1 VQANFKP
8 DEWNIYLFQFSDG
21 DNFSSDNDRSL
32 SILSQHLLPVANLY
46 CYGQVD
52 ERSYGET
59 FINTLKRVEAAENVV
74 MTHIRNDDAI
84 FDALK
89 CFLGKGR

>member
-1 VQANFKP
+1 
-8 DEWNIYLFQFSDG
+8 
-21 DNFSSDNDRSL
+21 
-32 SILSQHLLPVANLY
+32 
-46 CYGQVD
+46 VD

>member
-1 VQANFKP
+1 MLVIAKTAHA
-8 DEWNIYLFQFSDG
+8 IVVG
-21 DNFSSDNDRSL
+21 
-32 SILSQHLLPVANLY
+32 ILETILTDWTVPVT
-46 CYGQVD
+46 
-52 ERSYGET
+52 YGET